1 MELANLIGTIGPLE
15 VRGGA
20 TGQITALTYD
30 AAAAVPGALHFCVPG
45 FRVDGHDFA
54 GQAEA
59 AGAVALVV
67 ERFLDIDLP
76 QLLVRSSRAAMG
88 PAADTFYG
96 HPSHELD
103 VIGVTGTNGK
113 TTTCFLMYS
122 VLEAAGLRPALL
134 GTVESRI
141 GGRVAEVKRTTPES
155 IDLQA
160 QFRQMAD
167 AGDQSCAMEVSSH
180 ALALER
186 VAGTRFAAAAFT
198 NLTQDHLDFHATME
212 EYYLAKRRL
221 FEHDAWP
228 SAVNVADPYGRR
240 LVMEA
245 AGPVLSYGADDD
257 DRAAVRPQSVEIGA
271 GGAISLIALTPRG
284 LLPLDV
290 RLRGDFNV
298 ANVLCVVALS
308 ELLELPHEAVRAGI
322 AALHGVPGRF
332 EPVDAGQPFTVLVDY
347 AHTPDSLENVLT
359 AARRITSGDEAD
371 VRPAAVEVGEGGA
384 ISLIAQTPRGPLP
397 LDVRLRGHF
406 NVENVLCA
414 VAVAELLDLPHHAV
428 REGIAAMPGV
438 PGRFEAV
445 DAGQP
450 FTVLVDYAHTPD
462 SLENVLR
469 SARAITAGRLICVF
483 GCGGDRD
490 RGKRPLMGA
499 IARRLA
505 DRAIVTTD
513 NSRSE
518 DPQAIADE
526 ITAGIEMEVELDRR
540 RAIEDAVTG
549 AAAGDVVVIAGK
561 GHEQGQQFADRT
573 IPFDDREVA
582 REALEA
588 LTSRKS

>member
-1 MELANLIGTIGPLE
+1 MELATLIDAVRPLRVVGE
-15 VRGGA
+15 PQGD
-20 TGQITALTYD
+20 ITAVTYD
-30 AAAAVPGALHFCVPG
+30 ARSAVPGALHVCVPG
-45 FRVDGHDFA
+45 LRADGHDFA
-54 GQAEA
+54 PTAVEH
-59 AGAVALVV
+59 GAVALIVERVLDLPVTQLVV
-67 ERFLDIDLP
+67 E
-76 QLLVRSSRAAMG
+76 SSRQAMAA
-88 PAADTFYG
+88 AADAFYG
-96 HPSHELD
+96 HPSDE
-103 VIGVTGTNGK
+103 VQVVGVTGTNGK
-113 TTTCFLMYS
+113 TTTAYLMHS
-122 VLEAAGLRPALL
+122 ILSAAGLRPGLL
-134 GTVESRI
+134 GTVESRV
-141 GGRVAEVKRTTPES
+141 GGVVEPVTRTTPES
-155 IDLQA
+155 VDLQA
-160 QFRQMAD
+160 ILRRMAD
-167 AGDQSCAMEVSSH
+167 AGDRSCAMEVSSH
-180 ALALER
+180 ALELRRADSL
-186 VAGTRFAAAAFT
+186 RFAAVAFT
-198 NLTQDHLDFHATME
+198 NLTQDHLDFHPDME
-212 EYYLAKRRL
+212 AYYLAKRRL
-221 FEHDAWP
+221 FDDP
-228 SAVNVADPYGRR
+228 VRPGAVNLGDAYGRR
-240 LVMEA
+240 LAGEA
-245 AGPVLSYGADDD
+245 AGPVLTY
-257 DRAAVRPQSVEIGA
+257 AA
-271 GGAISLIALTPRG
+271 
-284 LLPLDV
+284 
-290 RLRGDFNV
+290 
-298 ANVLCVVALS
+298 
-308 ELLELPHEAVRAGI
+308 
-322 AALHGVPGRF
+322 
-332 EPVDAGQPFTVLVDY
+332 
-347 AHTPDSLENVLT
+347 
-359 AARRITSGDEAD
+359 SGDEAD

-414 VAVAELLDLPHHAV
+414 VAVAELLDLPHRAV

-499 IARRLA
+499 VARKLA

-540 RAIEDAVTG
+540 RAIEDAVAG

-588 LTSRKS
+588 LTSRKP